1 LNRIQW
7 KRIGGSAKIVIM
19 FWQYFPLAHAI
30 VFGLAT
36 VVLRAWLVGRSP
48 FTFWGGNT
56 PRDFAARWFYF
67 WVPMAD
73 AAFLVWYAV
82 TGNPGPPLLQ
92 SEALRWT
99 GVVLMLVA
107 PAWIVYSQAAMGS
120 SWALG
125 VIEKGELVTQ
135 GPFAVSRHPIY
146 LGVRVTMTG
155 QFLVIGSWP
164 SFALWAASELLV
176 QIQVRF
182 EEEAMFARF
191 GERYRE
197 YCGRVRR
204 WL

>member
-1 LNRIQW
+1 
-7 KRIGGSAKIVIM
+7 M
-19 FWQYFPLAHAI
+19 FWQLFPLAHA
-30 VFGLAT
+30 VAFGLVA

-56 PRDFAARWFYF
+56 PRDFVARCFYF
-67 WVPMAD
+67 WVPLAD
-73 AAFLVWYAV
+73 AAFLIYYAA
-82 TGNPGPPLLQ
+82 TGTAGPLLLHAG
-92 SEALRWT
+92 ALRWL
-99 GVVLMLVA
+99 GLVLMVVA
-107 PAWIVYSQAAMGS
+107 PVWVVYAQAAMGS

-125 VIEKGELVTQ
+125 VIERGELVTG

-176 QIQVRF
+176 QTQVRF
-182 EEEAMFARF
+182 EEEAMLARF
-191 GERYRE
+191 GDKYRD
-197 YCGRVRR
+197 YCARVRR